1 MLTFKPTKEGEFY
14 GYIAF
19 DEEEQAGSCIFKID
33 GMYTDL
39 LKINAK
45 DELVA
50 EGLVRSALNFS
61 ANRSCYIARC
71 PEGQADS
78 VLDGLGFKNLS
89 GIYSAEIPEAL
100 KGSCCKDS

>member
-1 MLTFKPTKEGEFY
+1 MLSFKPTKEGEFY
-14 GYIAF
+14 GYVAL
-19 DEEEQAGSCIFKID
+19 EGEEQLGRCLFKIE
-33 GMYTDL
+33 GMYVDL
-39 LKINAK
+39 LKIQAK

-71 PEGQADS
+71 PEGQADK
-78 VLDGLGFKNLS
+78 VLESLGFINLS

-100 KGSCCKDS
+100 KGSCCK